1 MDETGLLDGY
11 TIEEKAA
18 YLGVI
23 ASVATADRIATDD
36 EIDYLISLADTAGI
50 DVEVVED
57 AAKDNLNLRLS
68 EYLDNLK
75 QSDLRYALITDIIS
89 FAKNDGKYT
98 TEEEEKIKNIS
109 LYLGISNQQSEV
121 LNSVV
126 EKSNAEVTSYE
137 EATDQGYL
145 EKIGVAGMLK
155 NANIPI
161 TSIVKGLIGFAAP
174 FILSKMVRGRTQM
187 GNVQSGGLGG
197 GLGGSLLG
205 SLFGGRAGGLGSILG
220 NLSGGRGYG
229 GLGSILN
236 RALQQR
242 ERN

>member
-98 TEEEEKIKNIS
+98 TEDEEKIKNIS